1 MKTLMFTLI
10 LLLSASSFAKSDY
23 NSRTIEQAVAQL
35 SQIAQETRV
44 TQVQPSTDVKGMV
57 REFALAAGE
66 VESAEEFEASW
77 QGDNAAAWQGDSTNW
92 GSSDLKGA
100 SEYVLSVLEQ
110 NLEYSEQ
117 TTEDKV
123 AFSEAYLKAQ
133 NAFSLLRHI
142 KTVKY
147 GVGPV
152 GAVQCGFQF
161 AALLV
166 IDSETGKVYTII
178 MEGSG
183 C

>member
-1 MKTLMFTLI
+1 MFTLT
-10 LLLSASSFAKSDY
+10 LLLSTSSFAKSDY
-23 NSRTIEQAVAQL
+23 NSRTIEHAVAQL
-35 SQIAQETRV
+35 SQIAKESHV
-44 TQVQPSTDVKGMV
+44 TQVQPSADVKAMV
-57 REFALAAGE
+57 REFALAAGQI
-66 VESAEEFEASW
+66 ESEENFEASW
-77 QGDNAAAWQGDSTNW
+77 QGNSAAAWQGDSTNW

-100 SEYVLSVLEQ
+100 SEYVISVLEQ
-110 NLEYSEQ
+110 NLEDSEQ
-117 TTEDKV
+117 TTEDKL
-123 AFSEAYLKAQ
+123 AFADAYLKAQ

-178 MEGSG
+178 MEDSG